1 MKADYHLPYFQQLIS
16 QPLCPWYLVHCRDK
30 VLHSHGVE
38 AIEAVVE
45 AIVEAEEVIIQS
57 ET

>member
-1 MKADYHLPYFQQLIS
+1 
-16 QPLCPWYLVHCRDK
+16 VHCRDK
-30 VLHSHGVE
+30 VLQSQGVE

-45 AIVEAEEVIIQS
+45 AIVEAEEAVIQL

>member
-1 MKADYHLPYFQQLIS
+1 
-16 QPLCPWYLVHCRDK
+16 VHCRDK